1 MSISNASSE
10 IRPIINQI
18 TGEVMDPTGAKRND
32 FYLSALRVTVE
43 AGSLPLGVDGDLVRF
58 GNELKPQWLAED
70 NNTDWLET
78 NMGRTSLNHRF
89 GCWVADMAFL
99 PTRRQEGFETSFFH
113 KFEDM
118 STIPGGIYFGDGAAA
133 NPTVTFTSGDD
144 YGIFYDSTNSQMGL
158 SGGGNEAITIDAS
171 GDVTKLGQDVPAQSE
186 VLTWD
191 GAKAVW
197 SPNAAAAGITE
208 VLEDPTPQLGGDLDV
223 NGKSITSSGDLD
235 ISINSSGP
243 GAVQI
248 TGSEPTISIQRGS
261 NANPSSIDFKGELG
275 FVGAYVRHIENQV
288 DANGTNNDLV
298 IGTGAPVTERMRIRG
313 DGRIHIASDMR
324 VDGTTTLNGAEYT
337 WPAADGQSGQALVT
351 NGSGDLS
358 WTNASSIA
366 GIESRQIMI
375 DFNVDIR
382 PNVLSKN
389 IVYGR
394 VDGVGNIDG
403 GSFTTQVTISSLGTG
418 TPQPNFDR
426 DTDTTFVS
434 TIQQAR
440 NHLICGFVSEDSS
453 LAKLQTVVLPK
464 NTWTNGVYIS
474 IWKGTYTNHSSGDI
488 TWNRVSLIQAV
499 NDQGTPDTADDS
511 LAADTVCF
519 AEDIIESNNSFSKGD
534 LWSLLFW
541 SDEVASGGSSAPTW
555 VTGNL
560 FFEKD

>member
-10 IRPIINQI
+10 IRPIINQR
-18 TGEVMDPTGAKRND
+18 TREVMDPTGAKRND

-43 AGSLPLGVDGDLVRF
+43 AGSLPLGVDGDDVNF
-58 GNELKPQWLAED
+58 GGGVIAPQWLAED
-70 NNTDWLET
+70 NNTDWLIT
-78 NMGRTSLNHRF
+78 NIGRTSLNHRF

-133 NPTVTFTSGDD
+133 NPAVTFTSGDS

-158 SGGGNEAITIDAS
+158 SGGGNESITIDAS

-197 SPNAAAAGITE
+197 SPNAA
-208 VLEDPTPQLGGDLDV
+208 
-223 NGKSITSSGDLD
+223 S
-235 ISINSSGP
+235 
-243 GAVQI
+243 
-248 TGSEPTISIQRGS
+248 
-261 NANPSSIDFKGELG
+261 
-275 FVGAYVRHIENQV
+275 
-288 DANGTNNDLV
+288 
-298 IGTGAPVTERMRIRG
+298 
-313 DGRIHIASDMR
+313 
-324 VDGTTTLNGAEYT
+324 
-337 WPAADGQSGQALVT
+337 
-351 NGSGDLS
+351 
-358 WTNASSIA
+358 A
-366 GIESRQIMI
+366 GIESQQIMI
-375 DFNVDIR
+375 DFNVNTR
-382 PNVLSKN
+382 PNTLSKAT
-389 IVYGR
+389 VYGR

-403 GSFTTQVTISSLGTG
+403 GSFTTQVIISSLGTG

-453 LAKLQTVVLPK
+453 LVKLQSIVLPK
-464 NTWTNGVYIS
+464 NTWTNGIYIS

-488 TWNRVSLIQAV
+488 TWSRVSLIQAI

-541 SDEVASGGSSAPTW
+541 SDEGASGGSSAPTW